1 MKRNT
6 LQQALDLFVDLNSN
20 GLCLDAR
27 VNPVNDIEEIYTD
40 KKGWL
45 REINFKDGTV
55 LRRKDDLHVE
65 FSGCDIGYQVN
76 WMLIS
81 GGELR
86 TIYSIK
92 NENGAS

>member
-20 GLCLDAR
+20 GLCLDSR
-27 VNPVNDIEEIYTD
+27 KENVDDIEEIYTD
-40 KKGWL
+40 KKGML

-55 LRRKDDLHVE
+55 LRRANHIHVE

-76 WMLIS
+76 WLLIS
-81 GGELR
+81 SGELR
-86 TIYSIK
+86 AIYSIK
-92 NENGAS
+92 NENGAE